1 MKLIKTSLYTSI
13 STAITFISGFI
24 VTKVVAVKIGPE
36 GIAYVGQFQNT
47 VTIFAL
53 VSTGLI
59 GSGVVKYIAEFYDDI
74 PKQQRVIDMGYKI
87 VLLSSIIVSIIVLA
101 TSSWLSQLAFHST
114 EYTGVYLMYGLFI
127 ILMALNTFFS
137 TVLNGLKLIPR
148 LTVVNIIGSLSGIVY
163 TVFFAYKWGVKGV
176 LIAGNFT
183 ALTVFIINIIFL
195 RKLKRIR
202 WKADLFKWD
211 REILKLFSGFILM
224 SLMSFL
230 LPFTQ
235 LIVRDTIIKRFSVD
249 EAGYW
254 QAVTKISDYYLAF
267 ITTVIGV
274 YYMPRLSELKEKS
287 ELRKEIVNAY
297 KIIMPVVTV
306 MALAIWFCRALIVRI
321 LLAPK
326 FLPMLPL
333 FKYQLIGDVLK
344 IASWLMAYLM
354 IAKAK
359 TRLFIATELVFTGTF
374 ILFSLLFINSFGVIG
389 TTYAFCLN
397 YLIYSISIFFIL
409 RKNIV

>member
-1 MKLIKTSLYTSI
+1 MKLIKTSLYTAA

-59 GSGVVKYIAEFYDDI
+59 GSGVIKYIAEFYDDI

-87 VLLSSIIVSIIVLA
+87 VLLSSVLA
-101 TSSWLSQLAFHST
+101 SVFVLLSSSYLSQLAFHSREFT
-114 EYTGVYLMYGLFI
+114 DVYLMYGLFV

-137 TVLNGLKLIPR
+137 TVLNGLKMIPK
-148 LTVVNIIGSLSGIVY
+148 LTAVNIIGSLSGIVY

-195 RKLKRIR
+195 RKLKRINWR
-202 WKADLFKWD
+202 TNLFAWD
-211 REILKLFSGFILM
+211 KEILKLFSGFILM

-254 QAVTKISDYYLAF
+254 QAVTKISDYYLTF
-267 ITTVIGV
+267 ITTVIAV
-274 YYMPRLSELKEKS
+274 YYMPRLSEIKEKA
-287 ELRKEIVNAY
+287 ELRHEILTAY
-297 KIIMPVVTV
+297 KIIMPVVTL
-306 MALAIWFCRALIVRI
+306 MAFAIWLFRELIVRI
-321 LLAPK
+321 LFAPN
-326 FLPMLPL
+326 FMPMLPL

-344 IASWLMAYLM
+344 IASWLLAYLM

-359 TRLFIATELVFTGTF
+359 TKLFITTELIFTGTY
-374 ILFSLLFINSFGVIG
+374 ILFSLLFINRFGVIG
-389 TTYAFCLN
+389 ATYAFCLN
-397 YLIYSISIFFIL
+397 YLLYSITIFFTL
-409 RKNIV
+409 RKNII

>member
-1 MKLIKTSLYTSI
+1 VKLIKTSLYTGA

-59 GSGVVKYIAEFYDDI
+59 GAGVIKYIAQFYDDV
-74 PKQQRVIDMGYKI
+74 PKQHRVIETGYKI
-87 VLLSSIIVSIIVLA
+87 VLLSSVLASIIVLL
-101 TSSWLSQLAFHST
+101 TSSWLSKIAFHST
-114 EYTGVYLMYGLFI
+114 EFTDIYLLYGLFI
-127 ILMALNTFFS
+127 IIMALNTFFS
-137 TVLNGLKLIPR
+137 NVLNGLKLIPK
-148 LTVVNIIGSLSGIVY
+148 LTLVNIIGSLSGIIY

-176 LIAGNFT
+176 LVAANFT
-183 ALTVFIINIIFL
+183 ALTVFIVNLFFL
-195 RKLKRIR
+195 RKLDAIK
-202 WKADLFKWD
+202 WKPDFLKWD
-211 REILKLFSGFILM
+211 KEILRLFSGFILM

-235 LIVRDTIIKRFSVD
+235 LIIRDTIIKNYSVD

-274 YYMPRLSELKEKS
+274 YYMPRLSEIKDKA
-287 ELRKEIVNAY
+287 ELRHEILSAY

-306 MALAIWFCRALIVRI
+306 MAFAIWLFRGLIVKI
-321 LLAPK
+321 LFAPQ
-326 FLPMLPL
+326 FEPMLPL
-333 FKYQLIGDVLK
+333 FKYQLLGDVLK
-344 IASWLMAYLM
+344 IASWLLAYLM

-359 TRLFIATELVFTGTF
+359 TKLFITTELIFTGSYV
-374 ILFSLLFINSFGVIG
+374 LFSLLFINRFGVIG
-389 TTYAFCLN
+389 ATYAFFLN
-397 YLIYSISIFFIL
+397 YLLYSISIFFIL

>member
-1 MKLIKTSLYTSI
+1 VKLIKTSLYTSV

-24 VTKVVAVKIGPE
+24 VTKVVAVKIGPQ

-47 VTIFAL
+47 VTIFTL

-59 GSGVVKYIAEFYDDI
+59 GAGVVKYIAEFYDDS
-74 PKQQRVIDMGYKI
+74 PKQQRVINTAYKI
-87 VLLSSIIVSIIVLA
+87 VLLSSIITSIIVLLS
-101 TSSWLSQLAFHST
+101 SSWLSQQAFHSKEFT
-114 EYTGVYLMYGLFI
+114 DVYLLYGFFI
-127 ILMALNTFFS
+127 ILMGLNTFFS
-137 TVLNGLKLIPR
+137 SMLNGLKLIPR
-148 LTVVNIIGSLSGIVY
+148 LTAVNIIGSLSGIIY
-163 TVFFAYKWGVKGV
+163 TVFFAYQWGVKGV

-195 RKLKRIR
+195 RKFNLIN
-202 WKADLFKWD
+202 WKPDLRHWD
-211 REILKLFSGFILM
+211 KEILRLFSGFILM

-235 LIVRDTIIKRFSVD
+235 LIVRDTIIKDFSVE

-254 QAVTKISDYYLAF
+254 QAVTKISDYYLMF

-274 YYMPRLSELKEKS
+274 YYMPRLSEIREKA
-287 ELRKEIVNAY
+287 ELRKEILSAY

-306 MALAIWFCRALIVRI
+306 MALLIWLFRSLIVRI
-321 LLAPK
+321 LFAPD

-344 IASWLMAYLM
+344 IASWLIAYLM
-354 IAKAK
+354 IAKAQTK
-359 TRLFIATELVFTGTF
+359 LFITTELIFTATY
-374 ILFSLLFINSFGVIG
+374 ILFSLLFIQWYGVIG
-389 TTYAFCLN
+389 ATYAFCFN
-397 YLIYSISIFFIL
+397 YLIYSITIFFIL
-409 RKNIV
+409 RRNII

>member
-1 MKLIKTSLYTSI
+1 MKLIKTSLYTGA

-59 GSGVVKYIAEFYDDI
+59 GAGVIKYIAQFYDDV
-74 PKQQRVIDMGYKI
+74 PKQHRVIETGYKI
-87 VLLSSIIVSIIVLA
+87 VLLSSVLASIIVLL
-101 TSSWLSQLAFHST
+101 TSSWLSKIAFHST
-114 EYTGVYLMYGLFI
+114 EFTDIYLLYGLFI
-127 ILMALNTFFS
+127 IIMALNTFFS
-137 TVLNGLKLIPR
+137 NVLNGLKLIPK
-148 LTVVNIIGSLSGIVY
+148 LTLVNIIGSLSGIIY

-176 LIAGNFT
+176 LVAANFT
-183 ALTVFIINIIFL
+183 ALTVFIVNLFFL
-195 RKLKRIR
+195 RKLDAIK
-202 WKADLFKWD
+202 WKPDFLKWD
-211 REILKLFSGFILM
+211 KEILRLFSGFILM

-235 LIVRDTIIKRFSVD
+235 LIIRDTIIKNYSVD

-274 YYMPRLSELKEKS
+274 YYMPRLSEIKDKA
-287 ELRKEIVNAY
+287 ELRHEILSAY

-306 MALAIWFCRALIVRI
+306 MAFAIWLFRGLIVKI
-321 LLAPK
+321 LFAPQ
-326 FLPMLPL
+326 FEPMLPL
-333 FKYQLIGDVLK
+333 FKYQLLGDVLK
-344 IASWLMAYLM
+344 IASWLLAYLM

-359 TRLFIATELVFTGTF
+359 TKLFITTELIFTGSYV
-374 ILFSLLFINSFGVIG
+374 LFSLLFINRFGVIG
-389 TTYAFCLN
+389 ATYAFFLN
-397 YLIYSISIFFIL
+397 YLLYSISIFFIL